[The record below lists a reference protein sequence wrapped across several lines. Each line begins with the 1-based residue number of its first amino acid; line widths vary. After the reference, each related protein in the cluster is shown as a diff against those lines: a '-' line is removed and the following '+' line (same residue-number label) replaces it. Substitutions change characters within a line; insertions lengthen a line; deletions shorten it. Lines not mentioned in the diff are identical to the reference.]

1 MTDCNSVN
9 IPMKA
14 GCFIEMQEARDY
26 EEAEIKPY
34 QRLIRKLIYLS
45 CGTGPDIA
53 FVIGQLSKHNADPRV
68 GHMKAAKNV
77 SRYLKGTVHSG
88 LIYGPHPEDKGGD

>member
-53 FVIGQLSKHNADPRV
+53 FVIG
-68 GHMKAAKNV
+68 
-77 SRYLKGTVHSG
+77 
-88 LIYGPHPEDKGGD
+88 